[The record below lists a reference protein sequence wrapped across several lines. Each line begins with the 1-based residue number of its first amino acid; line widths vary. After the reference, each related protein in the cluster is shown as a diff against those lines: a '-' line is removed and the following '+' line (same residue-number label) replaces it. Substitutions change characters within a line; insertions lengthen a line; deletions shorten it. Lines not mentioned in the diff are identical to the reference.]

1 MNTTSLIVSD
11 AQPLIDLADVD
22 ELDTLLSL
30 APDIRILIPDMV
42 RHALLVHIDIP
53 GVPDALE
60 WIRAN
65 DGHGVSVQ
73 CTEEFEEFIVLK
85 RRHNDEVERHQNEQA
100 AGEILGRELARGT
113 EAIVLL
119 IGDAEAEHA
128 SVLANL
134 PERVVPMSTSTYLQ
148 GLRSKQRQF
157 KVGALLQRVLALG
170 RPTAS

>member
-1 MNTTSLIVSD
+1 MHTTSLIVTD
-11 AQPLIDLADVD
+11 ARPLIELADVD
-22 ELDTLLSL
+22 ELDTLLAL

-65 DGHGVSVQ
+65 DGQGVSVQ

-85 RRHNDEVERHQNEQA
+85 RRHNDAVERSQNELA

-119 IGDAEAEHA
+119 LGDAHTEHA

-134 PERVVPMSTSTYLQ
+134 PAQVLPMSTTTYLQ
-148 GLRSKQRQF
+148 RLRSQQRQSM
-157 KVGALLQRVLALG
+157 VGALLQRVLALG